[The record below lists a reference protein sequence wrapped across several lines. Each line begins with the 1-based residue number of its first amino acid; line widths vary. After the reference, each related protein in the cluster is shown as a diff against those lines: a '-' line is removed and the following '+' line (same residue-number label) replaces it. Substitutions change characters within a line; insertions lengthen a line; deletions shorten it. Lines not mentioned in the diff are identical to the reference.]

1 MSNEGLMLSCIV
13 DTMEFQYVGTSDIP
27 GAFKKND
34 YNKQDIHINMEG
46 VMVTLLKYI
55 DPARN
60 K

>member
-1 MSNEGLMLSCIV
+1 
-13 DTMEFQYVGTSDIP
+13 MEFQYVATSDIP

-55 DPARN
+55 DPAWN